1 MLMEKIKNLKRT
13 NKKLKSI
20 PMVVA
25 ILFLV
30 ITVSA
35 IATVPLVISKIK
47 AENNG
52 ILSYEVKKQLSE
64 SEYQILITIKSEDG
78 LEYIKYPDGD
88 ILNILDNRT
97 KVSIDYK
104 ITEEVKYDFVIKQVG
119 KDEVTES
126 IFKEV
131 QKIAGDYSLVNG
143 TYSNRPD
150 LYGFKAQNTRY
161 IQEDSN
167 GNIVPGNWITDNIND
182 SEWYN
187 YKDSK
192 WANVYVETNGTDMYY
207 VWIPRYCYKLNQDLE
222 KSDVKFIDTSNNY
235 KDENGNVTSWTQLKE
250 EGYQIPEAFQYN
262 GYRIPG
268 YWSMKYTAGEMS
280 GNSTVNYDMSVY
292 RGVITIRNIVL
303 NTSTTNSNPIAKY
316 TIALNGKII
325 KTIEDSSSVSDINSQ
340 VIELTDMIS
349 GDNVINVTGLNANG
363 EIVGSMTKVYSPAKV
378 NEPDLSEFDQETTFY
393 VTYDDDG
400 KEHST
405 IPISNDTPNDW
416 YEYGESRWANIVTR
430 NNGLEIYYTWIPRYE
445 FTLDQTNKR
454 STVKFL
460 SGTSTE
466 VDNGYQIPE
475 AFWVDKNGDG
485 NKDADEQLTGYW
497 AMKYTLGSET
507 APIFDTDVT
516 ATSSSIRTK
525 GITGTSVADGQ
536 VYKYYINGEYK
547 GEKSTSTDTFEFT
560 GLSANTKYT
569 VLVEIRNSSD
579 EYVGSV
585 VKQISTIDANKPDLN
600 GFNADNTYYVLYD
613 NDGNETIGD
622 KIKNDGGK
630 MPSNWYDYSSNKWAN
645 IVVKEGSMTMYY
657 TWIPRYEFRVNS
669 SQYQQLAT
677 ARTEVRFLSGTSKD
691 TDTGYQI
698 PEAFTFNGQD
708 LTGYWAMKYTL
719 GE

>member
-20 PMVVA
+20 PMIVA

-35 IATVPLVISKIK
+35 IATVPLIISKIK
-47 AENNG
+47 AENNS

-64 SEYQILITIKSEDG
+64 SEYQILITIKSEEG

-97 KVSIDYK
+97 KVAIDYK

-150 LYGFKAQNTRY
+150 LSGFKAQNTRY
-161 IQEDSN
+161 IQENSN

-207 VWIPRYCYKLNQDLE
+207 VWIPRYCYKLNQDSE

-280 GNSTVNYDMSVY
+280 ENSTVNYDMSVY

-303 NTSTTNSNPIAKY
+303 NTSITNSNPIAKY

-340 VIELTDMIS
+340 VIELTDMVS
-349 GDNVINVTGLNANG
+349 GDNVINVTALNVNG

-466 VDNGYQIPE
+466 VDNGYQISE

-485 NKDADEQLTGYW
+485 NKDADEQITGYW
-497 AMKYTLGSET
+497 AMKYTLGSDT
-507 APIFDTDVT
+507 APIFDTEVT

-547 GEKSTSTDTFEFT
+547 GEKSTSTDAFEFT
-560 GLSANTKYT
+560 GLSSNTKYT
-569 VLVEIRNSSD
+569 VLVEIRNSAD

-622 KIKNDGGK
+622 KIKNDGSN
-630 MPSNWYDYSSNKWAN
+630 MPSNWYDYSSSKWAN

-669 SQYQQLAT
+669 SHYQQLAT

-698 PEAFTFNGQD
+698 PEAFAFNGQD